1 MHQCVDIKRYCQTVD
16 GIFPDGKNGRR
27 KPWFWSERALTM
39 LTDVSLKNL
48 KSKSKVYKVAD
59 RDGMY
64 VAVAPSGQITFRYDY
79 RLNGRRGTLT
89 IGRYG
94 RDGISLASP
103 RRGSGAGRQG
113 SWLQQRRFSAAGWA
127 QQHNDFSSPNLE
139 VDALQREHLY
149 LTRRVGLGQGFRGED
164 GVGHGYRGN
173 CRLIEVWG
181 ERSGFRR

>member
-1 MHQCVDIKRYCQTVD
+1 MFPIPSSHSASAHPIKMHQCVDIKRYCQTVD

-103 RRGSGAGRQG
+103 RRGSGAGRGGKEVGCSSVDFPLPDGPSSTTTSPAQI
-113 SWLQQRRFSAAGWA
+113 SRSMPCSA
-127 QQHNDFSSPNLE
+127 STCTSPD
-139 VDALQREHLY
+139 V
-149 LTRRVGLGQGFRGED
+149 
-164 GVGHGYRGN
+164 
-173 CRLIEVWG
+173 
-181 ERSGFRR
+181 